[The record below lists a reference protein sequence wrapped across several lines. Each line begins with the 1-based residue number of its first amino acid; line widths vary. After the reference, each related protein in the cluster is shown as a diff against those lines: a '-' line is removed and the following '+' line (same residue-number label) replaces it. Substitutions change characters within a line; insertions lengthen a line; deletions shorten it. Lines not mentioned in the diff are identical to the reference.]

1 MKFPLI
7 PFEIGFFE
15 GDELTS
21 SSNTSSLT
29 SPSYQCSR
37 CRATFRMTPRVE
49 ESMQQDQVE
58 VLSARCLNCMAS
70 LTFAGDVTYPSD
82 VQDYH

>member
-7 PFEIGFFE
+7 QFEIGFFE

-21 SSNTSSLT
+21 SLNTSSLT
-29 SPSYQCSR
+29 TPTYSCSR

-49 ESMQQDQVE
+49 EIMQQDQVE
-58 VLSARCLNCMAS
+58 VLSALCLNCMAS